1 MADKLPVLK
10 TDEIVRALF
19 KLGFR
24 SKRKRGSHLI
34 LERSGQVIVV
44 AIHEGRDVP
53 RGTLKRILKQ
63 ANVSL
68 EEFMKMLWVPKPEP
82 VKTAS
87 KTL

>member
-34 LERSGQVIVV
+34 LERSGRVIVV

-63 ANVSL
+63 NNLSPGEIFKNL
-68 EEFMKMLWVPKPEP
+68 FFFFF
-82 VKTAS
+82 
-87 KTL
+87 